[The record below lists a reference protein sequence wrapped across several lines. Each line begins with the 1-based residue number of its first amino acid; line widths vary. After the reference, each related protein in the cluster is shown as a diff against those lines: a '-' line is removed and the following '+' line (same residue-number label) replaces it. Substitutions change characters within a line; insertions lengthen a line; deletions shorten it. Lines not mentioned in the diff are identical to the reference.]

1 MKQPVEQLLQ
11 DIAVERLDYME
22 LEQLFQDIVGEE
34 RVHMLLEQGMQ
45 QELDLEFIVEYFMLQ
60 DAVFDLQLLDNRFL
74 RIMQPVPFY
83 NNCIIARFKKF
94 MKIHS

>member
-45 QELDLEFIVEYFMLQ
+45 
-60 DAVFDLQLLDNRFL
+60 
-74 RIMQPVPFY
+74 
-83 NNCIIARFKKF
+83 
-94 MKIHS
+94 